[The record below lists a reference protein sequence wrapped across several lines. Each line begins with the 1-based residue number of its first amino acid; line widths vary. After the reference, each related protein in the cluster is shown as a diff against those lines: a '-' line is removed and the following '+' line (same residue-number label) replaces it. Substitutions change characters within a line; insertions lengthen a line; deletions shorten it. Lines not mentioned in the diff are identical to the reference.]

1 MKMIYLEK
9 ILIGFLLGWFAV
21 NFEPFKWIL
30 KPLKH
35 YGIYVYLYKL
45 VSCPKCSTFWI
56 TLVFTQ
62 NIILAIASSF
72 IADFWDKNFNV
83 IRL

>member
-1 MKMIYLEK
+1 MIYLQQ

-30 KPLKH
+30 RPIKQ
-35 YGIYVYLYKL
+35 YGIYKYLYKL

-56 TLVFTQ
+56 TLVYTQ
-62 NIILAIASSF
+62 NIIIAITASF
-72 IADFWDKNFNV
+72 IADVYDRNFNV
-83 IRL
+83 IRI

>member
-1 MKMIYLEK
+1 MIYLQQ

-30 KPLKH
+30 KPIKQ

-56 TLVFTQ
+56 TLFYTQ
-62 NIILAIASSF
+62 NIILAIAASF
-72 IADFWDKNFNV
+72 IADFWDRNFNI
-83 IRL
+83 IRI